1 MEKLLIGVF
10 ALAVVLGIAILRGV
24 KRMNDDEHH
33 RH

>member
-1 MEKLLIGVF
+1 MEKVLIGMV
-10 ALAVVLGIAILRGV
+10 AVAVVLGIALVRGI

>member
-1 MEKLLIGVF
+1 MEKFLIGV
-10 ALAVVLGIAILRGV
+10 AAVFIVLGIAILRGV

>member
-1 MEKLLIGVF
+1 MEKIVIGVV
-10 ALAVVLGIAILRGV
+10 AVAVVLGIAILRGV

>member
-1 MEKLLIGVF
+1 MEKLLIGVA
-10 ALAVVLGIAILRGV
+10 ALAVVLGIAILRGA

>member
-1 MEKLLIGVF
+1 MEKILIGVF

-24 KRMNDDEHH
+24 QHTNDDEHH